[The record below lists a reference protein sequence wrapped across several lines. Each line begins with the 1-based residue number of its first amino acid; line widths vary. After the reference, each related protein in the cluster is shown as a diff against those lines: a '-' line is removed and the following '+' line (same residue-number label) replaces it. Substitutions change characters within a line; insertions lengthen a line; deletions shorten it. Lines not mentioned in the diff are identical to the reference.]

1 MSASRARPSLRSS
14 LTHCFKKIFLFAILP
29 ALSLSP
35 CGCGEAPADG
45 ETRVAAPAL
54 NLPLADGRGQ
64 MNLEQYRGK
73 VVLLSFWRLYCGAC
87 EDAQPFAARLAQSPD
102 KKSRFALLSVNI
114 GDDPDEVRSYIAG
127 RKISYA
133 VGLDS
138 AHEAVTVF
146 RVRGTPTFL
155 LIDKKGM
162 IRARWL
168 GYDTSLD
175 SDIENAIKKLMAEPA

>member
-14 LTHCFKKIFLFAILP
+14 LTRCFNKIFLLAVLP
-29 ALSLSP
+29 VLSLGP
-35 CGCGEAPADG
+35 CGCGNPPADG

-64 MNLEQYRGK
+64 MSLERYRGK

-87 EDAQPFAARLAQSPD
+87 EDAQPFADRLAHAKD
-102 KKSRFALLSVNI
+102 KKAGFALLSVNI
-114 GDDPDEVRSYIAG
+114 GDDPEEVRDYIAG

-133 VGLDS
+133 VGLDA
-138 AHEAVTVF
+138 AHDAVTVF

-168 GYDTSLD
+168 GYDISLD